1 MELDDPVLK
10 VETKEP
16 TCRAQHEI
24 GHHYSLREQYRSQQ
38 LAAAQMHHVQ
48 QLCKQLGFRALAFL
62 GFELPCTLFCC
73 RVEDPRKK
81 KLAAIST
88 ESVEASSSLGI
99 GQESARISWVCSR
112 AVDASANA
120 CDF

>member
-38 LAAAQMHHVQ
+38 LAAAQMHHMQ
-48 QLCKQLGFRALAFL
+48 QLCKQLGFFSFFRVFRFQGLSCPAHCFVAGLKIQGRRNWRPLAPKAL
-62 GFELPCTLFCC
+62 
-73 RVEDPRKK
+73 
-81 KLAAIST
+81 KLAPVLG
-88 ESVEASSSLGI
+88 SVKRVPGFPGYA
-99 GQESARISWVCSR
+99 A
-112 AVDASANA
+112 AP
-120 CDF
+120 

>member
-24 GHHYSLREQYRSQQ
+24 GHHYNLREQYRSQQ

-48 QLCKQLGFRALAFL
+48 QLGKQLGLRGLAFFRVFRFQGLSCFRVRFRAALRTVL
-62 GFELPCTLFCC
+62 LQG
-73 RVEDPRKK
+73 
-81 KLAAIST
+81 
-88 ESVEASSSLGI
+88 
-99 GQESARISWVCSR
+99 
-112 AVDASANA
+112 
-120 CDF
+120 